1 MSFGWRSRLLR
12 ALSYRVVVRGSAWRA
27 AICTSR
33 RSALAARAGGLAG
46 RGRQRDQY
54 DRGALAAHAQRPV
67 AVLRAGVADVRAG
80 GFEDPA
86 ATPRPGQ
93 NGAGPAE

>member
-1 MSFGWRSRLLR
+1 M
-12 ALSYRVVVRGSAWRA
+12 AVKVVAGPVIPHRGSRVSVAGSDLHVA
-27 AICTSR
+27 QI
-33 RSALAARAGGLAG
+33 SAGCPVDGLAG
-46 RGRQRDQY
+46 RGRQRDQD

>member
-1 MSFGWRSRLLR
+1 MAVHPG
-12 ALSYRVVVRGSAWRA
+12 A
-27 AICTSR
+27 AGIQQDR
-33 RSALAARAGGLAG
+33 PAVPGAGCPGRCLAG
-46 RGRQRDQY
+46 RGRRRDQD
-54 DRGALAAHAQRPV
+54 DRGALAAHARRPV
-67 AVLRAGVADVRAG
+67 AVPRVGVADVRAG

>member
-1 MSFGWRSRLLR
+1 MAAWRSIR
-12 ALSYRVVVRGSAWRA
+12 APRVS
-27 AICTSR
+27 SR
-33 RSALAARAGGLAG
+33 IGPRFPGAGCPVDGLAG
-46 RGRQRDQY
+46 RGRRRDQD

-67 AVLRAGVADVRAG
+67 AVLRAEVADVRAG